1 MRVAYRRIRNKARLE
16 GVSLARHGWDPRV
29 MDGVV

>member
-1 MRVAYRRIRNKARLE
+1 MRVAYRRIRNKAGIE